1 MCDED
6 IVVRFIDYFKLG
18 SITTNLPKNTKHSRS
33 WKWTV
38 CGDKA
43 IVATCSISW
52 YKKTGEIYRM
62 LPVLQAVAPL
72 AKILFN
78 TIDKSVPDKDLA
90 AKLKN
95 DLQTQMLQSHTQ
107 ELTAAAKI
115 IEAEAKAGWFA
126 SSWRPLLMYVLIFI
140 LIWNYVLGPVILFF
154 FKASITITLPGDNIN
169 SPNIDNL

>member
-1 MCDED
+1 
-6 IVVRFIDYFKLG
+6 
-18 SITTNLPKNTKHSRS
+18 
-33 WKWTV
+33 
-38 CGDKA
+38 
-43 IVATCSISW
+43 
-52 YKKTGEIYRM
+52 M
-62 LPVLQAVAPL
+62 LPILQAVAPL

-78 TIDKSVPDKDLA
+78 TIDKAVPDKDLA

-140 LIWNYVLGPVILFF
+140 LIWNYVLGPVLLFF
-154 FKASITITLPGDNIN
+154 FKASITIDLPGDVWTLLQIGLGGYVVGRSAESVARTMANKPQSKEQEN
-169 SPNIDNL
+169 G